1 MQEVEDE
8 KREWEARR
16 LRSGCGS
23 DAEEDDDTGD
33 QLQTQSPQDMD
44 QTICPWDVDD
54 ELDADGDVYVEL
66 DD

>member
-16 LRSGCGS
+16 LRSGCSS
-23 DAEEDDDTGD
+23 DPEEDEDDTGD
-33 QLQTQSPQDMD
+33 QFETQSPQDMD
-44 QTICPWDVDD
+44 QTIRPWDD
-54 ELDADGDVYVEL
+54 ELDADGDVYVDL